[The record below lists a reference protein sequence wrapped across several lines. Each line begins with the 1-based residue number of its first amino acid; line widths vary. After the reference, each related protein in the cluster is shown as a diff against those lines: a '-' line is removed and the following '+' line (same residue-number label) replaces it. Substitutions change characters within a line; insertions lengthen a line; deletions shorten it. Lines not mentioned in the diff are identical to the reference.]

1 MTRVLGIIF
10 LVVIVSCATRDNKG
24 FRFPQSGDL
33 IDSSF
38 FFPQQFK
45 KDYKDSI
52 VLTLT
57 SKYFKKIG
65 LNNLSISPALKEV
78 YRFTYIRA
86 FDEPVVVLVYKDSII
101 TIKDYNGFDTV
112 FEYDDSKLSK
122 EESRILEIWGNYKL
136 NTILLDRHLPDSVVI
151 KRPNLAKAIEEQK
164 KFRDSIFSIYPLI
177 ADTVYINRLNAK
189 TQKQRIIQHNAIR
202 NKITINKSDFR
213 KIKKTL
219 DRYGFWTMK
228 NTNNLL
234 EGTDGSDWILE
245 VNNTDSY
252 NFVFAWEPEGDF
264 RLLCLEF
271 LKYANLKNKKI
282 Y

>member
-1 MTRVLGIIF
+1 M
-10 LVVIVSCATRDNKG
+10 VIVSCATRDDKG

-52 VLTLT
+52 VLTTT
-57 SKYFKKIG
+57 SEYFKKIG
-65 LNNLSISPALKEV
+65 LNNLSISPALREV

-86 FDEPVVVLVYKDSII
+86 FDEPVVVLVYRDSII
-101 TIKDYNGFDTV
+101 TIKDYNGLATV
-112 FEYDDSKLSK
+112 FDYDDSKLSK
-122 EESRILEIWGNYKL
+122 EESRIREIWGNYKF

-151 KRPNLAKAIEEQK
+151 KKPNLAKAIERQR
-164 KFRDSIFSIYPLI
+164 KFRDSIFSICPLI
-177 ADTVYINRLNAK
+177 ADTVYINRLIAK

-202 NKITINKSDFR
+202 NKITINKSDF
-213 KIKKTL
+213 KNIEKTL

-228 NTNNLL
+228 NTNNLFV
-234 EGTDGSDWILE
+234 GTDGSDWILE
-245 VNNTDSY
+245 VNNVDSY

-271 LKYANLKNKKI
+271 LKYANLKDKEI